1 MDQMHASPLNIG
13 LNKRNPAQKL
23 IMAPLPIHQDAK
35 DACFEEA

>member
-1 MDQMHASPLNIG
+1 MDQMHASPLSIG

-23 IMAPLPIHQDAK
+23 IMAPLLIHQDAK